1 MYDNNHKLDF
11 DKPCHIYF
19 IGIGGISMSGLA
31 EILLSRGFKVTG
43 SDMSDSAHIERLR
56 SKGAKVFIGQTVENI
71 IENIDVA
78 VYTAAVKA
86 DNPEYA
92 ELSRLNVPLISRA
105 DLLGQMMS
113 NYETAICISGTHGK
127 TTVTSMLTQI
137 LLEAELSP
145 TVSVGGMLD
154 CIGGNIHIGKSEVFV
169 TEACEYTNSFLSF
182 YPTMAAILNIKED
195 HIDFFKDIEDIR
207 NSFKKFAKLLP
218 DYGVLA
224 INNEIDDI
232 EEIIGDLDCSVVICG
247 IEKSE
252 NTKIECDYAAKDIT
266 YNEQGNA
273 SFQLFIRGINAGV
286 ISLSVLGE
294 HNVKNALAAIALAY
308 EVGVEIENI
317 KSGLLKFIGTERRF
331 QKKGIRNGFVI
342 IDDYAH
348 HPDEIKVTLEAARK
362 YPHKKLWCVFQPHT
376 YSRTK
381 AFLEDFGKTL
391 ALADEVILAEVYPA
405 REIDTLGISS
415 KDVMKEVE
423 KKGVKAHSFKNFEE
437 IKEFILENCEEN
449 DMLIT
454 MGAGNVVDIGEM
466 LLKA

>member
-1 MYDNNHKLDF
+1 MYDSNYKLDF

-43 SDMSDSAHIERLR
+43 SDISDSVQIERLR
-56 SKGAKVFIGQTVENI
+56 NKGAKVFIGQKIENI
-71 IENIDVA
+71 IENIDIA
-78 VYTAAVKA
+78 VYTAAVKTE
-86 DNPEYA
+86 NPEYA
-92 ELSRLNVPLISRA
+92 QLSKLNVPLISRA

-137 LLEAELSP
+137 LLEAKMSP

-154 CIGGNIHIGKSEVFV
+154 CIGGNIHIGKSEIFV

-182 YPTMAAILNIKED
+182 YPTMAAILNVKED
-195 HIDFFKDIEDIR
+195 HVDFFKDIEDIR

-224 INNEIDDI
+224 INNEIDNI
-232 EEIIGDLDCSVVICG
+232 EEIIEDLDCNVAIFG
-247 IEKSE
+247 IEKDE
-252 NTKIECDYAAKDIT
+252 KTKTEYDYTAKNVT

-273 SFQLFIRGINAGV
+273 SFQLFIRGISAGV

-294 HNVKNALAAIALAY
+294 HNVKNALAAIAMAY
-308 EVGVEIENI
+308 EVGVEIESI
-317 KSGLLKFIGTERRF
+317 KSGLLKFRGTERRF

-348 HPDEIKVTLEAARK
+348 HPDEIKVTLEAAKK
-362 YPHKKLWCVFQPHT
+362 YPHKKLWCIFQPHT

-391 ALADEVILAEVYPA
+391 ALADEVILAKIYPA
-405 REIDTLGISS
+405 REINTLGVSS

-423 KKGVKAHSFKNFEE
+423 KNGVKAHYFEHFEE
-437 IKEFILENCEEN
+437 IEKFILENCKEN